1 MHVLYPQ
8 VQPLQPAAVVKQ
20 AARPSAEFVE
30 RIRAAYRHA
39 LELSRGPG
47 ESTWTMIS
55 GLNQPI
61 HELLLGEGRDEE
73 LIELLAA
80 PGKTKLFFGFDSIFD
95 DILKRLEDPD
105 AAAVMESQRIN
116 VASGIVRLAEALA
129 VRCVVNPEG
138 GGMTYQPDWHEGI
151 DLDALLTAI
160 GERLEVAIDFPN
172 PFAGEFGVQ
181 TLAGVASERAIQ
193 AIYQAARLRELR
205 HRSEGSVLEIGAG
218 LGRTAYYAARL
229 GFADYTVVDLPLT
242 NVAQALYLGHVLGEE
257 AVSLQG
263 EPARVG
269 QLRIRSPEWLHSSDE
284 RFGLVLN
291 ADSLTEMDRAYAE
304 EYARFIRARS
314 VLFLSINH
322 EVNPFR
328 VRDLAAFADYQITRH
343 PYWMRTG
350 YVDELYE
357 RRS

>member
-1 MHVLYPQ
+1 MHVFYPQ
-8 VQPLQPAAVVKQ
+8 VQPLQPAAMVDQ
-20 AARPSAEFVE
+20 GARPSAAFVA
-30 RIRAAYRHA
+30 RIRSAYRHA

-55 GLNQPI
+55 GLNQSI
-61 HELLLGEGRDEE
+61 HELLLGEGEE
-73 LIELLAA
+73 LIDLLAA

-95 DILKRLEDPD
+95 DILKRLQDPD
-105 AAAVMESQRIN
+105 APAVLESQRIN

-138 GGMTYQPDWHEGI
+138 GGTTYQPDWHQGI

-160 GERLEVAIDFPN
+160 GARLEIDLDFPN

-181 TLAGVASERAIQ
+181 TQAGVASERAIQ
-193 AIYQAARLRELR
+193 AIYQATRLRELSPR
-205 HRSEGSVLEIGAG
+205 AAGGLLEIGAG
-218 LGRTAYYAARL
+218 LGRTTYYAARL
-229 GFADYTVVDLPLT
+229 GLTDYTVVDLPLT
-242 NVAQALYLGHVLGEE
+242 NVAQALYLGHVLGED

-263 EPARVG
+263 EPAKAG
-269 QLRIRSPEWLHSSDE
+269 QVRIRSPEWLHASDE

-304 EYARFIRARS
+304 EYARFIRARCS
-314 VLFLSINH
+314 LFLSLNH

-328 VRDLAAFADYQITRH
+328 VRDLAAFADYQVTRH

-357 RRS
+357 RP